1 MAQKMLNDANRK
13 LVFVPTLVDYHAPK
27 LSELNGEGV
36 LDVSCL
42 VTSANYNLGS
52 TGDDSISDPA
62 LCARGNSSVPGR
74 TNYEAGMDFFRWK
87 DAADDKAWTTF
98 TGKGIGGFL
107 VERIG
112 QIPDGEPAQD
122 VPFKAGDEVRVYE
135 VLTGT
140 PAPLSPSTVGF
151 EKFRVNFFVQDRVD
165 ERAVVA
171 AAA

>member
-1 MAQKMLNDANRK
+1 MAQKMLNTTNRK
-13 LVFVPTLVDYHAPK
+13 LVFVPALADYRAPK
-27 LSELNGEGV
+27 LTELNAVGV
-36 LDVSCL
+36 LELSCL
-42 VTSANYNLGS
+42 VTAANYNLGS
-52 TGDDSISDPA
+52 TGDDSIEDPA
-62 LCARGNSSVPGR
+62 MCASGKSTVPGL

-87 DAADDKAWTTF
+87 NTADDKAWTTF

-112 QIPDGEPAQD
+112 QLADGEKAQN

-165 ERAVVA
+165 ERAKVTA
-171 AAA
+171 